1 MAINRHSLLRRG
13 LWLLVCL
20 VPLQAFAMAP
30 IEHWQTGNGAR
41 VYFVPAPELPMVDI
55 QVVFNAGSARDGGQA
70 GLAQLTHTLLDKGA
84 GGLSAD
90 RIAQQLE
97 GVGARLG
104 GNSLRDMATLNLRS
118 LKQDKYL
125 QPAVEVFATI
135 LARPDFNPAD
145 VNRERDRMLVALQ
158 YAQQQPDKVA
168 ERAFYAALYGQHP
181 YASPPDGTV
190 ETLKAIDRAALQDFH
205 KRYYVARN
213 AVVAIVGALDRAAAE
228 QLAEA
233 LVRQLAP
240 GESAPEL
247 PEVPSLQA
255 AREQRLDHPSS
266 QTHIQVGQP
275 GIRRSDPDYFA
286 LYVGNYI
293 LGGGGLV
300 SRLSNEIRERR
311 GLAYSAYS
319 YFAPMAKEGPFELGL
334 QTRNDQATEAL
345 QVLRET
351 LSTYV
356 AEGPTAAELDA
367 AKKHITGGY
376 ALRIDSNRKILEYL
390 AVIGF
395 YSLPLDYLET
405 FNARIEAVG
414 LDEVRDALRRRI
426 QPDRMLTLLV
436 GGE

>member
-1 MAINRHSLLRRG
+1 
-13 LWLLVCL
+13 
-20 VPLQAFAMAP
+20 MAP
-30 IEHWQTGNGAR
+30 IEHWQTENGAR
-41 VYFVPAPELPMVDI
+41 VYFVPAPELPMVDV
-55 QVVFNAGSARDGGQA
+55 QVVFNAGSARDGKQA

-90 RIAQQLE
+90 QIAQQLE

-104 GNSLRDMATLNLRS
+104 GNSLRDMATLSLRS
-118 LKQDKYL
+118 LNQDKYL
-125 QPAVEVFATI
+125 QPAVEVFAKI
-135 LARPDFNPAD
+135 LADPDFNPAD
-145 VNRERDRMLVALQ
+145 LQRERERMLVALQ
-158 YAQQQPDKVA
+158 YAQQKPGKVA
-168 ERAFYAALYGQHP
+168 ERAFYAALYGEHP

-190 ETLKAIDRAALQDFH
+190 ESLKAIDRAALQNFH

-228 QLAEA
+228 RLADAVSKQLPA
-233 LVRQLAP
+233 
-240 GESAPEL
+240 GEPTPPL
-247 PEVPSLQA
+247 PDVPSLQA
-255 AREQRLDHPSS
+255 AREQRLEHPSS

-275 GIRRSDPDYFA
+275 GMRRNDPDYFA

-300 SRLSNEIRERR
+300 SRLSNEIREKR

-319 YFAPMAKEGPFELGL
+319 YFAPMAQAGPFELGL
-334 QTRNDQATEAL
+334 QTRNDQVTEAL
-345 QVLRET
+345 EVLRET
-351 LSTYV
+351 LATYV
-356 AEGPTAAELDA
+356 AEGPTAAELNA
-367 AKKHITGGY
+367 AKKHITGGH

-405 FNARIEAVG
+405 FNAKIEAVS
-414 LDEVRDALRRRI
+414 LEQVRDALQRRL
-426 QPDRMLTLLV
+426 QPNRMLTVLV